1 MKPANQP
8 RSAARFQE
16 APCQSQNSIA
26 VPNGAS
32 QAAPSFGNV
41 AAKRTAAQAAR
52 PASRNDSEE
61 NMIRRL
67 SFGFVV
73 VLVTAFIVVA
83 CGRQV
88 TPNPPGLGPGGAP
101 PGYIAVFYS
110 VESPFNF
117 SNYQYIVVLNTSGN
131 GVTPSTQT

>member
-1 MKPANQP
+1 MNPVNQP

-16 APCQSQNSIA
+16 APCQSQKSIA
-26 VPNGAS
+26 VPNGTS
-32 QAAPSFGNV
+32 QAAPSFGN
-41 AAKRTAAQAAR
+41 AAARTTAAHAAR

-61 NMIRRL
+61 TMIRRL

-101 PGYIAVFYS
+101 PGYMSIIFDVAA
-110 VESPFNF
+110 PFNF
-117 SNYQYIVVLNTSGN
+117 SS
-131 GVTPSTQT
+131 